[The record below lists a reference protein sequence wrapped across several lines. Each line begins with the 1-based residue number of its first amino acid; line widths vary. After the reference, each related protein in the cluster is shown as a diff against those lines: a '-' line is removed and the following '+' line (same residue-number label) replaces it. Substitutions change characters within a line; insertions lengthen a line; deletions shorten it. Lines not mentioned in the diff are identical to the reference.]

1 MDGCSKGNPGAA
13 GSGGLLRDSMESWI
27 IGFAQHWLL
36 LFD

>member
-13 GSGGLLRDSMESWI
+13 GSGVRDSMESWI